1 MFKNFAASNYCI
13 SEINK
18 TQVNNAQDM
27 MPIYNSIEYSNVYL
41 KISGSLQYYHRDGKA
56 TEMIQLQTITKT
68 LLIFLLIAKIVFRSN
83 LNSKQQDKQEME
95 AQNILK

>member
-1 MFKNFAASNYCI
+1 MIQNYICCVNNTNKKVIFKNFAASNYCI

-41 KISGSLQYYHRDGKA
+41 KKSGSL
-56 TEMIQLQTITKT
+56 
-68 LLIFLLIAKIVFRSN
+68 
-83 LNSKQQDKQEME
+83 
-95 AQNILK
+95 

>member
-41 KISGSLQYYHRDGKA
+41 KISGSL
-56 TEMIQLQTITKT
+56 
-68 LLIFLLIAKIVFRSN
+68 
-83 LNSKQQDKQEME
+83 
-95 AQNILK
+95 